1 MVLGLYFSRKSLDF
15 VAGLNKVSR
24 LVWQGARLDDIRV
37 NCPLVFTV
45 QTLNLLFLIRLSKL

>member
-1 MVLGLYFSRKSLDF
+1 MVLGLYFSRKSSDF

-24 LVWQGARLDDIRV
+24 LVWQGAGLDDIRV
-37 NCPLVFTV
+37 NYPLVFTV